1 MSRQEFSLI
10 QDMKSFFDVLVL
22 ISNNEDLRQ
31 WKFVQDW
38 NTLSIQE
45 KLKKYDK
52 ECCHEFNLFAYFKD
66 KTFFEGAVLPFLQ
79 NKKEK
84 DIIDH
89 FLLGNEQEL
98 QKHMVVSNISNLNII
113 HKILLYMVAVKT
125 NVSFA
130 QAVLQDAKMRAQM
143 KVIKEDFF
151 KRNFDS
157 ILQSCKMEE
166 EPSMAHAQV
175 TNFMAFGNISN
186 VPQMTQNYA
195 PPPAPGS
202 IFGSSNLLRN
212 APMKEARFMDTRPD
226 ERMRG
231 VYDGYRSV
239 AEVKVFKP
247 TEATV
252 EYRERTYY
260 KGQPTNQILGFWFDL
275 MDFISKKGNLKGF
288 FSKNFVEVQKNF
300 SEILFL
306 YSIIDLPFE
315 KQETKNTLKEDN
327 LTIHVSTPLLVLT
340 KEIIEEQGQTSDKSI
355 MVQ

>member
-1 MSRQEFSLI
+1 M
-10 QDMKSFFDVLVL
+10 
-22 ISNNEDLRQ
+22 
-31 WKFVQDW
+31 QDW
-38 NTLSIQE
+38 NTLSIQT

-89 FLLGNEQEL
+89 FLLGNEEEL
-98 QKHMVVSNISNLNII
+98 QKHMVISNISNFNII
-113 HKILLYMVAVKT
+113 QKILLYMVAIKT
-125 NVSFA
+125 NIPFA

-143 KVIKEDFF
+143 RVMKEDFF

-157 ILQSCKMEE
+157 ILQSCKMDE
-166 EPSMAHAQV
+166 EPTLLPMT
-175 TNFMAFGNISN
+175 TNFMAFSNVSNIS
-186 VPQMTQNYA
+186 QNYA
-195 PPPAPGS
+195 PPPPGNV
-202 IFGSSNLLRN
+202 FGSSLRGG
-212 APMKEARFMDTRPD
+212 PLKEAKEMAPQ
-226 ERMRG
+226 RMMMARA
-231 VYDGYRSV
+231 YNSYQPQ
-239 AEVKVFKP
+239 AEVKIFKP

-260 KGQPTNQILGFWFDL
+260 KGQPSNQILGVWFDL
-275 MDFISKKGNLKGF
+275 MDFITKKGSHKGF
-288 FSKNFVEVQKNF
+288 FSKNFVEVQTNL

-327 LTIHVSTPLLVLT
+327 LSIQVTTPLLILT
-340 KEIIEEQGQTSDKSI
+340 KEIIEE
-355 MVQ
+355 